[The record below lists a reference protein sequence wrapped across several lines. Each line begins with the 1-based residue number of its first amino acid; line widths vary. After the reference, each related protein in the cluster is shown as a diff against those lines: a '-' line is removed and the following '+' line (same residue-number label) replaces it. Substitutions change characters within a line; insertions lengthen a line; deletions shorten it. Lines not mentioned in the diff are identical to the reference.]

1 MVKLDTKNNDNTCKE
16 KVHACFIFVTFY
28 MVHKNTNYSN
38 KINNLEFFFLLLP
51 YVSINCL
58 GGGGIHAEFW
68 PSVIYIKILE
78 LRLDICKKQF
88 IFYILVS
95 QQDFPLKSFA
105 KIP

>member
-1 MVKLDTKNNDNTCKE
+1 MTIHVKKK
-16 KVHACFIFVTFY
+16 Y
-28 MVHKNTNYSN
+28 MHVSFLSHFTWCI
-38 KINNLEFFFLLLP
+38 KIPITPIKSTIQSFFLASTICIHKLLGG
-51 YVSINCL
+51 

-78 LRLDICKKQF
+78 FRLDICKKQF